1 MILNKIKIIKFI
13 LHKMKHNYSLLLAD
27 DDEDDCTFFKEALDE
42 LSLPVTLITVNDGVE
57 LMNHLTITDSDN
69 LPDLLFLD
77 LNMPRKNGHE
87 CLAEIKEIK
96 ELKELPVIIFST
108 SLDME
113 IVNTMYDKGA
123 LYYIRK
129 PGDFS
134 KLKQVI
140 GNALKV
146 TAENNFKKPE
156 REDFILQS

>member
-1 MILNKIKIIKFI
+1 MNKQIY
-13 LHKMKHNYSLLLAD
+13 NLLLAD
-27 DDEDDCTFFKEALDE
+27 DDEDDCTFFKEALDD
-42 LSLPVTLITVNDGVE
+42 LSLPVSLVTVNDGVE
-57 LMNHLTITDSDN
+57 LMNHLAVAVSD

-77 LNMPRKNGHE
+77 LNMPRKNGYE
-87 CLAEIKEIK
+87 CLAEIKKMEQ
-96 ELKELPVIIFST
+96 LKNLPVIIFST
-108 SLDME
+108 SLDSE

-156 REDFILQS
+156 RENFILQP